1 MGGRGPSWTRL
12 NMSTG
17 DRGPVQM
24 EGVRAGALYRR
35 GQGQDPVQEP
45 LRVIRMTDMTEN
57 ITFPKFFGGR

>member
-1 MGGRGPSWTRL
+1 
-12 NMSTG
+12 MSTG

-57 ITFPKFFGGR
+57 ITFPNFFGVR